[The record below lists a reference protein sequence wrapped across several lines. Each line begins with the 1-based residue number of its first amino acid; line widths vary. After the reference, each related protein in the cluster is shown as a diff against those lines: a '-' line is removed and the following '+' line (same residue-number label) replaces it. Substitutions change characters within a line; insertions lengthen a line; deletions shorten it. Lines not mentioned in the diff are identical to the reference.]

1 MLNLELLA
9 NRRARRNRNNAIRA
23 GQMGTM
29 MQSPASPVVDPLF
42 YQDIA
47 SNIGAVG
54 RGAKNLPVFLAGG
67 LGDLA
72 YMAVNPFMELAGQG
86 VPAEKSFMTSDYLS
100 QIPAVKS
107 YLGEQE
113 DSLPFLAGKYLSP
126 LGAAKIPDAVELA
139 MKGAMKAAPVIN
151 NLIDQSLTE
160 PSALE
165 GLLGITKAD
174 KLDQQQSLGL
184 LDSALMTG
192 VASDPRANVMMA
204 AVPETTI
211 PKTFSDPDSMG
222 FRSTVEDVVNLDTF
236 PNRGSAEQMEAALG
250 QKGGLSK
257 PVTAQLG
264 NRKIDKEELKF
275 LGITDVLE
283 EAKRTGQPVTKE
295 QIQNAIKSNR
305 SNMYLEQEVLENIP
319 SEPNLRDEVLSYEDS
334 YGQEYIN
341 DEIDYILT
349 DYEDYAKRLAD
360 NPDDEDA
367 IRDEIYNML
376 EENYNYEPTQRIRL
390 LDDGGNETDIYAIG
404 SDDMGWTIRR
414 GGDNWGDS
422 DTLTQNRTFETVTN
436 RNIDPM
442 EINSENEARV
452 QLEQIAFDEGYSGE
466 GTKHRNDVAEDYG
479 MGNIGDIQ
487 EYREI
492 VVRSPETAGGDIGS
506 HYGDDVAYHMR
517 VSDREYRQEDGMSG
531 IMRREDA
538 LYVDELQSDYA
549 QAGAGR
555 KMRLTKDE
563 KTVLDNLDIDA
574 KTKNLA
580 FSNFDNPETDLAKI
594 KFRKALDDYINANQ
608 LRSRGRISQTS
619 EFKKQVSRAV
629 ASLAKRTRYFV
640 PLKEQPLVAGQ
651 EKWVQHAVK
660 NLITEMVETGKDRVI
675 FTSGKNQ
682 ADYWNE
688 EGLEKFY
695 DVRLKK
701 EVEKVLKGIDKDAFE
716 MVEGGY
722 DYAGTGGT
730 GMVGKEPLKH
740 ISIKNTQKIRDFLE
754 GVGGKPKGFGMYSA
768 APVAVGAGLLS
779 GQQEDNNATTSGAGL
794 LGVR

>member
-29 MQSPASPVVDPLF
+29 MQSPASPLVDPLF

-86 VPAEKSFMTSDYLS
+86 VPPEQSFMTSDYLS
-100 QIPAVKS
+100 QIPVIKS

-126 LGAAKIPDAVELA
+126 VVALNVPDLAEGVAKLGMKVAPKISSFLD
-139 MKGAMKAAPVIN
+139 
-151 NLIDQSLTE
+151 NLPSE
-160 PSALE
+160 PSALDQITQ
-165 GLLGITKAD
+165 GLL
-174 KLDQQQSLGL
+174 S
-184 LDSALMTG
+184 
-192 VASDPRANVMMA
+192 VHPRMNVMMA
-204 AVPETTI
+204 AVPEI
-211 PKTFSDPDSMG
+211 PKTFSDPDNIG

-283 EAKRTGQPVTKE
+283 EAKLTGQPVTKE

-319 SEPNLRDEVLSYEDS
+319 SEPNLRDEVIPYEEAED
-334 YGQEYIN
+334 Y
-341 DEIDYILT
+341 DYISTRIDEELIEN
-349 DYEDYAKRLAD
+349 DYFAKQLAD
-360 NPDDEDA
+360 NPDNEDA

-376 EENYNYEPTQRIRL
+376 EENYNVEPTQRIRL
-390 LDDGGNETDIYAIG
+390 LDDGGNETDVYAVG
-404 SDDMGWTIRR
+404 SDGMGWSIRK
-414 GGDNWGDS
+414 GGNNLYDS
-422 DTLTQNRTFETVTN
+422 ETLTQNGTFETVTN
-436 RNIDPM
+436 RNIDRHTPM
-442 EINSENEARV
+442 EIDSENEARV
-452 QLEQIAFDEGYSGE
+452 QLEQIAFEEGYSGE
-466 GTKHRNDVAEDYG
+466 GTLHRNDVAEDYG

-517 VSDREYRQEDGMSG
+517 VSDREYTEDAGKISYELGMEDKIYPVDMSYKQ
-531 IMRREDA
+531 DA

-555 KMRLTKDE
+555 KMRLTDDE
-563 KTVLDNLDIDA
+563 QTILDNLDIDA

-580 FSNFDNPETDLAKI
+580 LSRFDTPEAQAAREEFYESLKRFEKIDHPTQRIKVGSDGMGDMYVSKGVKIGDRPVFSDPLETVTKRLA
-594 KFRKALDDYINANQ
+594 
-608 LRSRGRISQTS
+608 
-619 EFKKQVSRAV
+619 SRA
-629 ASLAKRTRYFV
+629 RYDAT
-640 PLKEQPLVAGQ
+640 LKEQPLVAGQ

-682 ADYWNE
+682 ADYWNK
-688 EGLEKFY
+688 EGLEQFY

-701 EVEKVLKGIDKDAFE
+701 EVKEVLKGIDKDAFE
-716 MVEGGY
+716 MVDGE
-722 DYAGTGGT
+722 
-730 GMVGKEPLKH
+730 EPLKH
-740 ISIKNTQKIRDFLE
+740 ISIKNTQKIRDFLK

>member
-126 LGAAKIPDAVELA
+126 VAALNVPDLAEGVAKLGMKVAPKISSFLD
-139 MKGAMKAAPVIN
+139 
-151 NLIDQSLTE
+151 NLPSE
-160 PSALE
+160 PSALDQITQ
-165 GLLGITKAD
+165 GLLST
-174 KLDQQQSLGL
+174 DQR
-184 LDSALMTG
+184 M
-192 VASDPRANVMMA
+192 NVMMA

-211 PKTFSDPDSMG
+211 PKTFSDPDNIG
-222 FRSTVEDVVNLDTF
+222 FRSTVEDVVNLNTF

-250 QKGGLSK
+250 QGKSKSLPK

-319 SEPNLRDEVLSYEDS
+319 SEPNLRDEVIPYEEAED
-334 YGQEYIN
+334 Y
-341 DEIDYILT
+341 DYISTRIDEELIEN
-349 DYEDYAKRLAD
+349 DYYAKQLAD
-360 NPDDEDA
+360 NPDNEDA
-367 IRDEIYNML
+367 IRDEIYRGL
-376 EENYNYEPTQRIRL
+376 EENYNEFPTRKIYV
-390 LDDGGNETDIYAIG
+390 LDRDGDETDIYAIG
-404 SDDMGWTIRR
+404 NDDYGLWSIQNDE
-414 GGDNWGDS
+414 GE
-422 DTLTQNRTFETVTN
+422 TLTQNGTFQKVTN
-436 RNIDPM
+436 RNIDRHTPM

-452 QLEQIAFDEGYSGE
+452 QLEQIAFDAGYSGE
-466 GTKHRNDVAEDYG
+466 GTKHRNDVAEDYDMG
-479 MGNIGDIQ
+479 SIGNIE

-517 VSDREYRQEDGMSG
+517 VSDRRYIQEDG
-531 IMRREDA
+531 IENA

-555 KMRLTKDE
+555 KMRLTEDE
-563 KTVLDNLDIDA
+563 KTILDNLDIDA
-574 KTKNLA
+574 QTKNLA
-580 FSNFDNPETDLAKI
+580 LSRFDTPEAQAAKEEFYESLKRFEKI
-594 KFRKALDDYINANQ
+594 DHPIL
-608 LRSRGRISQTS
+608 
-619 EFKKQVSRAV
+619 EFKYDRGMGDIDISKRVKIGDRPVFSDPLEKVTGRLASRA
-629 ASLAKRTRYFV
+629 RYDAT
-640 PLKEQPLVAGQ
+640 LKEQPLVAGQ

-675 FTSGKNQ
+675 FTSGKSQ
-682 ADYWNE
+682 ADYWRE
-688 EGLEKFY
+688 EGLEQFY
-695 DVRLKK
+695 DVKLKK
-701 EVEKVLKGIDKDAFE
+701 EVKEVLKGIDKDAFE
-716 MVEGGY
+716 MV
-722 DYAGTGGT
+722 DAAGDSYG
-730 GMVGKEPLKH
+730 VSYEIPYNIQH

-779 GQQEDNNATTSGAGL
+779 GQQDNNNATTSGAGL